1 MVNTKTYDDTS
12 IVSIYNY
19 AKTLEGKTLRDL
31 LSNELA
37 TTVSDTTL
45 QYGTRRKGNFGNLV
59 EEYIFG
65 YAPNSNANAD
75 FDKVNMELKTTPLK
89 KLKNGKL
96 VSKERLVFSMI
107 NYMEIINETWENST
121 FLKKNKLLLLLFYLY
136 VKNLNI
142 LDYEFK
148 MVKMLDM
155 FSDIPQADIAQIKKD
170 WETIVNK
177 IKDGKAHLLS
187 EADTLYLGAATKSS
201 NSNTRRKQPNC
212 TEQAKPR
219 AFSFKQSYLNSL
231 IQAYLEKDIGEK
243 NSLLKD
249 PSLPMTIEENIQ
261 VRFNPY
267 FGMTNIDIEK
277 KLGITYEKRPKN
289 HRRLLINKIFGM
301 NANKIL
307 ELEKANITLKV
318 IALEPSGNLKESISF
333 PTFDYQEIIHES
345 WEESELYEQLTTKRF
360 LFIVFRKTKNGHDIF
375 EKIKFWNF
383 PLEEINNAEWVW
395 QETINRIKNKK
406 ADNLPTI
413 KENPVIH
420 VRPHARNKQ
429 DTIPTGYGTSEVKK
443 SFWLNAKYIQD
454 QINSKDTI

>member
-1 MVNTKTYDDTS
+1 MINIEPYDNTS
-12 IVSIYNY
+12 VASIYRY
-19 AKTLEGKTLRDL
+19 AKKLEGKTLRDIL
-31 LSNELA
+31 PVGS
-37 TTVSDTTL
+37 TTTISKTIL
-45 QYGTRRKGNFGNLV
+45 RHGTRKKGIFGNLV

-65 YAPNSNANAD
+65 YAPNSDPYAD

-89 KLKNGKL
+89 RSKNGKL

-136 VKNLNI
+136 MEELSV

-148 MVKMLDM
+148 MVKVLDLL
-155 FSDIPQADIAQIKKD
+155 SGIPQVDIVQIKKD

-177 IKDGKAHLLS
+177 IKEGKAHLLS
-187 EADTLYLGAATKSS
+187 EADTLYLGAATKSR
-201 NSNTRRKQPNC
+201 NSRIRREQPNSDKA
-212 TEQAKPR
+212 AKPR
-219 AFSFKQSYLNSL
+219 AFAFKQSYLNSL
-231 IQAYLEKDIGEK
+231 VRTYLKEGRREK
-243 NSLLKD
+243 NSLLND
-249 PSLPMTIEENIQ
+249 PSLPMTIEENIKA
-261 VRFNPY
+261 RFDPY
-267 FGMTNIDIEK
+267 CGMTNIDIEEK
-277 KLGITYEKRPKN
+277 FGITYEKKPKN
-289 HRRLLINKIFGM
+289 HRRLLVNKIFGM

-307 ELEKANITLKV
+307 ELEKANITLRV

-333 PTFDYQEIIHES
+333 PAFDYQKIIHES
-345 WEESELYEQLTTKRF
+345 WEGSELYEQLTTKRF